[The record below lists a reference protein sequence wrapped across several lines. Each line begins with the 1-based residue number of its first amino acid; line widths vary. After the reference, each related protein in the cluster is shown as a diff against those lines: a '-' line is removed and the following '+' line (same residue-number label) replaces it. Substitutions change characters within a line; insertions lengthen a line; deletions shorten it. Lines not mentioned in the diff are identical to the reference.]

1 MNHTNLIKKY
11 IIQTII
17 IKKKDENQNKSEAIK
32 KITSDRYIEKKNFN
46 KMKKKSKEWG

>member
-17 IKKKDENQNKSEAIK
+17 IKKKKDENQNKSEAIK

-46 KMKKKSKEWG
+46 KMKKK